1 MWSSV
6 VVQLLNALS
15 LAALLFLVSCGLSL
29 IFGIL
34 RVVNFAHGA
43 FYLVGAYL
51 GFTTVTVTGQFWLA
65 LLLVPAVVGLL
76 GAVLEASTLRLIYG
90 RSLNYQFLLTFG
102 IGLVLQEVIRV
113 FYGANSKT
121 IDAPAL
127 LDGAV
132 DVFGAVYPRFRLF
145 LVFVGALTGLAMWL
159 FFAWTRAGL
168 IIRAVAQNN
177 EMANCLGVNVQRVRT
192 VVFGS
197 SCALAAFGGAA
208 SVPMTTAYLGMDIN
222 VIVDAFVVV
231 VVGGLGSIVGSVVGS
246 LIVAAVQTWGSYFIS
261 EAAMILMYVAMGAIL
276 LFRPHGLFGEQE

>member
-51 GFTTVTVTGQFWLA
+51 GFTTVVVTGHFWLA
-65 LLLVPAVVGLL
+65 LLVVPVVVGLL
-76 GAVLEASTLRLIYG
+76 GAVLEASTLRLIYH

-102 IGLVLQEVIRV
+102 IGLVLQEGVRV

-145 LVFVGALTGLAMWL
+145 LVLVGALTGLAMWL

-192 VVFGS
+192 AVFGS

-231 VVGGLGSIVGSVVGS
+231 VVGGLGSIVGSVAGS